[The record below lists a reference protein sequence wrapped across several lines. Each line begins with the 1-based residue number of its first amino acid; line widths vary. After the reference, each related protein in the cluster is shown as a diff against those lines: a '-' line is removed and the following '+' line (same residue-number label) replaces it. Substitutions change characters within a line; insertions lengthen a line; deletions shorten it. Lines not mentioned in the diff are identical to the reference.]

1 MNFRCEC
8 GHRIHDNTDYLPY
21 KGYFLADQDQD
32 DLMDEIDDAIE
43 KSGPTPRDKEE
54 AAMRI
59 RSLITRLFKS
69 AYQCSNCG
77 NLFMDLGPAGLE
89 MFRAVDPV
97 NKNLLRS
104 ALGEQWRG
112 HVFGEWK
119 DILPEW
125 QTSHGIL
132 YNETNVSCPSGESAG
147 NGHYSDW
154 EALER
159 DYYQLFDELKNRN
172 AIRYSQLE
180 KNGALIHS
188 WSLPK

>member
-104 ALGEQWRG
+104 ALGSSGGGMYLENGRTSCLNGKLPMASCTMRPMSAVQAENRRG
-112 HVFGEWK
+112 MDIIAIGKPWNGTIISYLMNSRTGMLYVTANWK
-119 DILPEW
+119 RTGP
-125 QTSHGIL
+125 
-132 YNETNVSCPSGESAG
+132 
-147 NGHYSDW
+147 
-154 EALER
+154 
-159 DYYQLFDELKNRN
+159 
-172 AIRYSQLE
+172 
-180 KNGALIHS
+180 
-188 WSLPK
+188 